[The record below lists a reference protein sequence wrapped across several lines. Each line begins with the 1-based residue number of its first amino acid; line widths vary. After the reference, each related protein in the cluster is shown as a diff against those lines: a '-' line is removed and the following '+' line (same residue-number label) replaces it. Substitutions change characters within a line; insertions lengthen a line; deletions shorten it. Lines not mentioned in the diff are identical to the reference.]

1 MSKFKSG
8 DQRKPLVE
16 ALANMTQT
24 GVEVDYDLLL
34 AEVLR
39 RLGVGVDCMGA
50 DARGKPQFLTPLN
63 NAAFDCKQRG
73 LFSQSRRGVWALTA
87 VGSAWNLDKIPLPP
101 SGYTGPNP
109 NRGVAPVAPV
119 AEPVEAIAEPVEAIA
134 ERLAAAVTVAPVIE
148 PVIEPVTV
156 APVAETVEPTKT
168 VEQLADRLAAAVE
181 SAPESAPKPK
191 RVKLARVEDP
201 IKADA
206 PDWVR
211 DPYLR
216 SLVAANTPCF
226 GQYSPSA
233 AACGG
238 CHVTSYCRNAQAASL
253 SVLAAKLADIDA
265 ATSAATAKLHD
276 AVATATAPTTAR
288 ASVTAPPRPMRASY
302 DGVCSRSGV
311 AILAGTT
318 VYYVPGEGL
327 VSESSLTR
335 TEREAV

>member
-1 MSKFKSG
+1 MSFKSG
-8 DQRKPLVE
+8 DLRKPLVE

-24 GVEVDYDLLL
+24 GVEVEYDLLL

-50 DARGKPQFLTPLN
+50 DPRGKPKFLTPLN

-119 AEPVEAIAEPVEAIA
+119 AEPVEAIAE
-134 ERLAAAVTVAPVIE
+134 RLAAAVTVA

-156 APVAETVEPTKT
+156 APVAETVEPTET

-335 TEREAV
+335 TERAAV